1 MQFLTV
7 SDEVVPA
14 IYSLNIKERF
24 QSIQAIL
31 GCGDLPPYYLEFIV
45 TMLAKPCFY
54 VDEITMVSNILQPA
68 KSYTHHADACSWKEP
83 ASTTTGC

>member
-54 VDEITMVSNILQPA
+54 VDGNHNGVE
-68 KSYTHHADACSWKEP
+68 YTAAGR
-83 ASTTTGC
+83 ASRAARMRARGGNQRRL

>member
-45 TMLAKPCFY
+45 TMLAKPCFMSM
-54 VDEITMVSNILQPA
+54 ETTTVSNIRQPA
-68 KSYTHHADACSWKEP
+68 KSYMHRADACLWKEP
-83 ASTTTGC
+83 ASPTMGC